1 MNDEIAEKWDACYWD
16 PNKNSHSQVLQ
27 LAAAKDIFFPSD
39 HIERVEK
46 AWKVSQ
52 KKQAKR
58 VFNIQKM

>member
-1 MNDEIAEKWDACYWD
+1 MNDEIAEKWGRLLLGSKQKPA
-16 PNKNSHSQVLQ
+16 SQVLQ

-39 HIERVEK
+39 HVERVEK